1 MVSPDAGRA
10 VAGTSDVADQA
21 GQALPEVST
30 IAVTRAAEA
39 KLEETLSQTAQVVK
53 EAAQATT
60 SAVIRNAQTIKEAA
74 KQQTL
79 LTAQSG
85 GYAAFA
91 LANET
96 ARKKAAK
103 QVEADAEAKAE
114 RVITA
119 RSDAATE
126 VIAERLLHSRGMT
139 LPQLQE
145 RKDKLSSKTT
155 TEEVEARHKKLSEPS
170 TSGQSRKKAGESSRI
185 ASAQFQAPDGSIR
198 TTNKEQ

>member
-1 MVSPDAGRA
+1 MVTGAAGGDPSKIASDILQDIGPGYSNSLFEVRSGAIDAIIEAEVETYVDHLRAHPHADEHAQRDAFEARVLSAQSAHRQMVSPDAGRA

-96 ARKKAAK
+96 ARKK
-103 QVEADAEAKAE
+103 
-114 RVITA
+114 R
-119 RSDAATE
+119 
-126 VIAERLLHSRGMT
+126 
-139 LPQLQE
+139 P
-145 RKDKLSSKTT
+145 SKSKPTQKPRPR
-155 TEEVEARHKKLSEPS
+155 E
-170 TSGQSRKKAGESSRI
+170 
-185 ASAQFQAPDGSIR
+185 
-198 TTNKEQ
+198 